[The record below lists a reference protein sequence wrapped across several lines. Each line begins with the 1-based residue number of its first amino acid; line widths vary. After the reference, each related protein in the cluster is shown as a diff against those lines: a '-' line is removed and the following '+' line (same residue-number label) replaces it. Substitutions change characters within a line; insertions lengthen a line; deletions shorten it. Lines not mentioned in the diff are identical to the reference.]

1 MMLAKV
7 KIRRL
12 CGFIAGGVF
21 LMAITAANAI
31 DQPMTGY
38 VQIENTTDAT
48 SKGAVS
54 SDITLTVA
62 PLGPAS
68 GPRIAI
74 TGSADRYRYWADA
87 ERSFLGTGG
96 DRSAEA
102 LFGYALVVPNLSL
115 TASLGPVVIDSH
127 QRAGGVASSSSTNG
141 WKYKATLYATP
152 ANKWMIYSQI
162 FYTDVTRY
170 HSVQAKVGYALAP
183 GIFLGPE
190 TTFSGTVNTDQ
201 RRFGAHVTGFT
212 LGPLVI
218 GVSAGIAVDSQLGR
232 GAYGSIYSGL
242 NF

>member
-74 TGSADRYRYWADA
+74 TGSADRYQYWSDA
-87 ERSFLGTGG
+87 ERTLLGTGG
-96 DRSAEA
+96 DRTAEV
-102 LFGYALVVPNLSL
+102 LFGYALVTPHLSL
-115 TASLGPVVIDSH
+115 TASVGSVFINSH
-127 QRAGGVASSSSTNG
+127 QRAGALGLSSSSTNG
-141 WKYKATLYATP
+141 WKYKAALYATP
-152 ANKWMIYSQI
+152 ADKWMIYSQ
-162 FYTDVTRY
+162 VM
-170 HSVQAKVGYALAP
+170 
-183 GIFLGPE
+183 
-190 TTFSGTVNTDQ
+190 
-201 RRFGAHVTGFT
+201 
-212 LGPLVI
+212 
-218 GVSAGIAVDSQLGR
+218 
-232 GAYGSIYSGL
+232 
-242 NF
+242 

>member
-96 DRSAEA
+96 DTQRRSAVRVRA
-102 LFGYALVVPNLSL
+102 CCAQSIAHGVP
-115 TASLGPVVIDSH
+115 GPVFIIRIS
-127 QRAGGVASSSSTNG
+127 
-141 WKYKATLYATP
+141 
-152 ANKWMIYSQI
+152 
-162 FYTDVTRY
+162 
-170 HSVQAKVGYALAP
+170 
-183 GIFLGPE
+183 
-190 TTFSGTVNTDQ
+190 
-201 RRFGAHVTGFT
+201 
-212 LGPLVI
+212 
-218 GVSAGIAVDSQLGR
+218 GR
-232 GAYGSIYSGL
+232 GG
-242 NF
+242 